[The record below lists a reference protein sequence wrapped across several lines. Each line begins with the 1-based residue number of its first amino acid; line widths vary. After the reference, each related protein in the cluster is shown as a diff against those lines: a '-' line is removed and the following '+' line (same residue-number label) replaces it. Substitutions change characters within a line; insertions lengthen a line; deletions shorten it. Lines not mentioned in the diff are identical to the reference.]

1 MQYLQDQFALVTG
14 ATKGIGRAI
23 AIKLAELGASLYLLA
38 RDAGELETLAG
49 SLNGHHTPLPCD
61 LADDASLEAA
71 VARVKSL
78 DIVVH
83 SAAVYAQ
90 GPLESAPVADFD
102 LQYRVNLRAPYLL
115 TQRLLPLLKQRAGQI
130 VFINSTT
137 GVMTR
142 PGVTQYAAVKHGLRG
157 LADCLRAEVAG
168 DGVRVISV
176 YPGQTATP
184 MQAYRHSLEK
194 REYHPEKLI
203 QPADVAEALAMALTL
218 ARTAE
223 VTDLHIR
230 PSKR

>member
-1 MQYLQDQFALVTG
+1 MQDLQDQFALVTG

-23 AIKLAELGASLYLLA
+23 AEKLAALGASLLLVA
-38 RDAGELETLAG
+38 RNERELCSLAE
-49 SLNGHHTPLPCD
+49 SLPGNHTPLPCD
-61 LADDASLEAA
+61 LAEDASLEAA
-71 VARVKSL
+71 VARVKDL
-78 DIVVH
+78 DILVH

-115 TQRLLPLLKQRAGQI
+115 TQRLLPLLKKRAGQI

-157 LADCLRAEVAG
+157 LADCLRAELAG

-203 QPADVAEALAMALTL
+203 QPVDVAEALVTALTL

-230 PSKR
+230 PSRR